1 MWNTHTT
8 FQWITGYNLKMYTVT
23 ILHVKKDNFPATIL
37 PKGSKRYLYRFPF
50 CTLTCFAVHH
60 RERRRKNST
69 RILAPNLHHVGLVAR
84 PIEICSRLMLGSMV
98 DHPAPAEKWISEPIR
113 SIYGIFTYLHLVDLY
128 GKCREISHTGIL
140 WVCWFSSGSIV
151 ISCGGL
157 KWVVVWY
164 DISCKAMKWWV
175 SWWYGRKL
183 K

>member
-23 ILHVKKDNFPATIL
+23 ILYVKNATIL
-37 PKGSKRYLYRFPF
+37 PQGSKRYLCRFPF
-50 CTLTCFAVHH
+50 CTLTCFTVHQ

-113 SIYGIFTYLHLVDLY
+113 SIYGIFAYIWLIFMVDV
-128 GKCREISHTGIL
+128 GKYIPYRDPMGMLIFQRSNCYFM
-140 WVCWFSSGSIV
+140 WWFKLSGCMI
-151 ISCGGL
+151 
-157 KWVVVWY
+157 
-164 DISCKAMKWWV
+164 
-175 SWWYGRKL
+175 
-183 K
+183 